1 MRKETIEKMRNQ
13 IDELCTTCAQDR
25 GNNLCEG
32 CPCFDLE
39 TSDCYLVKTIVNM
52 TKQKKMEKENADRS
66 N

>member
-32 CPCFDLE
+32 CPCLDLE
-39 TSDCYLVKTIVNM
+39 TSECYLVKAITNM
-52 TKQKKMEKENADRS
+52 NKQKKMEKENAD
-66 N
+66 